1 MKTKIIMCMTL
12 LIGIM
17 MTAGCDD
24 VCEGCNCGTKNCICR
39 GSANFSR
46 AVTSSSIKIKNGET
60 IILSLQEKD
69 SSNTETSSVLGCDK
83 CSSDTIFTATYFI
96 DGHVIAK
103 SADKGNNFSVSA
115 VLENLAK
122 GEHEITA
129 IISTNYN
136 CIIIT
141 QTITPCKVAVE

>member
-1 MKTKIIMCMTL
+1 MTL

-46 AVTSSSIKIKNGET
+46 AVTSSLKKVKIGET
-60 IILSLQEKD
+60 VTLSLQETD
-69 SSNTETSSVLGCDK
+69 SINIEMSTMLGCDK
-83 CSSDTIFTATYFI
+83 CSSGAIYTATYLI
-96 DGHVIAK
+96 DGYVIAR